1 MAGLNK
7 HQNYFAQN
15 ILLFKCIWSYAVT
28 SHITRIRVNHQ
39 TINSINSSW
48 DLREYNGSD
57 WLVPRPGNRHLAYD
71 FLCSPKSS
79 K

>member
-1 MAGLNK
+1 M
-7 HQNYFAQN
+7 
-15 ILLFKCIWSYAVT
+15 T

-39 TINSINSSW
+39 TINSISSSW
-48 DLREYNGSD
+48 DLRGYNGGE